1 MFNATFYA
9 TVRNTHIR
17 FKKGDTFPAMT
28 VNVRLQSGD
37 LCTVYSSNP
46 IMMLFMM
53 NSVTVDSDWL
63 IQGEITQTKPFT
75 EKLSGVHRI
84 IYFCVPE
91 ALQELPSRKMIKS
104 IENPLKRFSLKDD
117 FPGKLEKLQKIIL
130 GFIVFE
136 KYTSV
141 ESTSNV
147 DLDERIEYFENK
159 FDVDYKSIEE
169 VEAAFYECFPTE
181 RPTKVVHA
189 MEKSDSP
196 SSEIPSR

>member
-1 MFNATFYA
+1 
-9 TVRNTHIR
+9 
-17 FKKGDTFPAMT
+17 
-28 VNVRLQSGD
+28 
-37 LCTVYSSNP
+37 
-46 IMMLFMM
+46 
-53 NSVTVDSDWL
+53 
-63 IQGEITQTKPFT
+63 
-75 EKLSGVHRI
+75 
-84 IYFCVPE
+84 
-91 ALQELPSRKMIKS
+91 MIKS

-169 VEAAFYECFPTE
+169 G
-181 RPTKVVHA
+181 KQ
-189 MEKSDSP
+189 
-196 SSEIPSR
+196 